1 MTVKELKEFLSN
13 VPDDTLVGFKED
25 GYNFKII
32 ETFEYKI
39 TQTKN
44 NIIKQL
50 VLDI

>member
-13 VPDDTLVGFKED
+13 VPDDTIVGFKED
-25 GYNFKII
+25 GCYFRII
-32 ETFEYKI
+32 ETVEYKI
-39 TQTKN
+39 TQSKN